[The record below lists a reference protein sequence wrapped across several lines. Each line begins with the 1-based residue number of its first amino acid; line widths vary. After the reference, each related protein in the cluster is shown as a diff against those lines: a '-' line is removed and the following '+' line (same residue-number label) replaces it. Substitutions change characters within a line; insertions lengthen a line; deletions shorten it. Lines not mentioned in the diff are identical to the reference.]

1 MHSAHRLAHQACVA
15 VFGVPS
21 CLRSHGVVF
30 QHVHLPEIQDRRNP
44 ANPANAADNATD
56 TALSAALAHH
66 RYSFNNFGVIH
77 DKRYH
82 PCHQKRDHLFEI
94 PTLNLAKSQ
103 AFYETVLACTMRP
116 EDMGPSQGAVF
127 PYEGDGVSGALLC
140 GPSAPKPGATGAL
153 IYLDASPLLD
163 AAVGR
168 ALAAGASLACP
179 RVALPPGM
187 GFFAHIIDLDGN
199 RVGLHALA

>member
-1 MHSAHRLAHQACVA
+1 MT
-15 VFGVPS
+15 
-21 CLRSHGVVF
+21 
-30 QHVHLPEIQDRRNP
+30 
-44 ANPANAADNATD
+44 NATAIPLKNAV
-56 TALSAALAHH
+56 TW
-66 RYSFNNFGVIH
+66 
-77 DKRYH
+77 
-82 PCHQKRDHLFEI
+82 FEI

-103 AFYETVLACTMRP
+103 AFYETVLNCKLTP
-116 EDMGPSQGAVF
+116 EAMGPSLGAVF
-127 PYEGDGVSGALLC
+127 PYEGKEGVGGALLC
-140 GPSAPKPGATGAL
+140 GPSALKPGATGTL

-163 AAVGR
+163 AAVDR

>member
-1 MHSAHRLAHQACVA
+1 MTNASA
-15 VFGVPS
+15 
-21 CLRSHGVVF
+21 
-30 QHVHLPEIQDRRNP
+30 
-44 ANPANAADNATD
+44 T
-56 TALSAALAHH
+56 TAIKSA
-66 RYSFNNFGVIH
+66 ITW
-77 DKRYH
+77 
-82 PCHQKRDHLFEI
+82 FEI

-127 PYEGDGVSGALLC
+127 PYEGEDAIGGALLC
-140 GPSAPKPGATGAL
+140 GPSACKPGATGAL

-163 AAVGR
+163 AAVDR

-187 GFFAHIIDLDGN
+187 GYFAHIIDLDGN

>member
-1 MHSAHRLAHQACVA
+1 MTSTA
-15 VFGVPS
+15 S
-21 CLRSHGVVF
+21 
-30 QHVHLPEIQDRRNP
+30 
-44 ANPANAADNATD
+44 
-56 TALSAALAHH
+56 TALKNA
-66 RYSFNNFGVIH
+66 ITW
-77 DKRYH
+77 
-82 PCHQKRDHLFEI
+82 FEI
-94 PTLNLAKSQ
+94 PTLDLVKSQ
-103 AFYETVLACTMRP
+103 AFYETVLACKMLP

-127 PYEGDGVSGALLC
+127 PYKGAEAVGGALLC

-153 IYLDASPLLD
+153 IYLDASPVLD
-163 AAVGR
+163 AAVSR